1 MRGGNI
7 HIHTFFETISLLWER
22 KMEISVACV
31 TVSVVVVVVSWW
43 VWRTLQWVWFKPKM
57 LESYLRRQGLAGTPY
72 TPLVGDLKKNFSM
85 RAEARSKPINLTDD
99 ITPRIVPYP
108 LQMLKTH
115 GMLPG
120 WHLDSSLFRT
130 IL

>member
-72 TPLVGDLKKNFSM
+72 TPLIGDLKRNVNM
-85 RAEARSKPINLTDD
+85 LTEATSKPIKLTED
-99 ITPRIVPYP
+99 ITPRVLPHP
-108 LQMLKTH
+108 FQMLKTH
-115 GMLPG
+115 GMCPG
-120 WHLDSSLFRT
+120 WPFASSLF
-130 IL
+130 